1 MFLVQESVRIF
12 SVNVLTLF
20 CTKSQYQIQFS
31 PVDSSHH
38 HVAPRRELIV
48 QTIMTPS
55 TTGTQTGKRSKWA
68 EREGDIAQILHAYY
82 RDNSAQT
89 ERGYGLLLTAVAC
102 IVKDQELPRQFFG
115 AFLTLYTKHD
125 YDLADTIYTIC
136 ELLHCQ
142 YNDKKSHALVRRE
155 FTLFTRGKE
164 IIGSIGAS
172 KLPNMFALAVRPRTL
187 MLAQVVA
194 PFARR

>member
-1 MFLVQESVRIF
+1 MAAYE
-12 SVNVLTLF
+12 
-20 CTKSQYQIQFS
+20 TKY
-31 PVDSSHH
+31 PT
-38 HVAPRRELIV
+38 R
-48 QTIMTPS
+48 
-55 TTGTQTGKRSKWA
+55 KRSKWQ

-82 RDNSAQT
+82 RDNSAQA
-89 ERGYGLLLTAVAC
+89 ERGYGLLQKAVAC
-102 IVKDQELPRQFFG
+102 IVTDQKLPRQFFG

-142 YNDKKSHALVRRE
+142 YNDKKAHALVRRE

-187 MLAQVVA
+187 TLAQVVA